1 MNAKQII
8 TVLSEKYGFDA
19 DEALTYYESKVNTKD
34 ETAST
39 AGSTGSRKPKRSPE
53 QKLRDEIAELKAKI
67 PEKKGKLLEKAN
79 AKLAELEAKLN
90 ALVPPTPAPAPAPA
104 TPEPK
109 AKKAEKAPPAPK
121 KAEKPKK
128 EDDARIKRM
137 SPQAK
142 EELKKAFADIG
153 VEVKADEHANA
164 FKTYINDM
172 SDDDF
177 RAHKLKDHMKN
188 FAESKKPVAKEEN
201 VEVAL
206 LPVHDTAPA
215 TDFKVEEPEA
225 IPDED
230 MTEVE
235 FNGVKYVVGD
245 ITKRVYEADEEKGD
259 RFVGFLG
266 LGKFKDMTVPA

>member
-79 AKLAELEAKLN
+79 AKLAELETKLN
-90 ALVPPTPAPAPAPA
+90 ALVPPAPAPA

-142 EELKKAFADIG
+142 DELKKAFADIG
-153 VEVKADEHANA
+153 VEVKADEHANT

-215 TDFKVEEPEA
+215 TDFKGEEPEA

-235 FNGVKYVVGD
+235 FNAVKYVVGD

-266 LGKFKDMTVPA
+266 LGKFKDMKISA